1 MNTNA
6 TLLLSRTPVP
16 HMANRV
22 VKWSRVQTAMGHG
35 TMEGSRPDHLTTA
48 WLDAAVK
55 VGPTPPT
62 RTHSPGPQKQ
72 AKRIAEKREKKREG
86 RGRQGIGRPHRTPT
100 RRSSSL
106 ASCRRRRHHCSA
118 SDCCRL
124 SSRGGWGGGVWR
136 PAPSWRRRRRW
147 PAGGEGSVGGES
159 STGVSRPRLC
169 ERSGSIFLPCFASG
183 SSGAMPPR
191 SRVLVLYKELRSFLA
206 DCEVGETGEMRKLL
220 EWWKKKLR
228 RFRGVID

>member
-124 SSRGGWGGGVWR
+124 SSRGGWGGGCMATGSVV
-136 PAPSWRRRRRW
+136 APPPSLAGGGRGLRRRGVLHRRLAASPMW
-147 PAGGEGSVGGES
+147 ALWFDFFALFCVGFVWCYAPPVPGPS
-159 STGVSRPRLC
+159 SLQRIAFISCWLWSRGNWGN
-169 ERSGSIFLPCFASG
+169 EEITW
-183 SSGAMPPR
+183 
-191 SRVLVLYKELRSFLA
+191 VVKKEIK
-206 DCEVGETGEMRKLL
+206 EV
-220 EWWKKKLR
+220 
-228 RFRGVID
+228 

>member
-124 SSRGGWGGGVWR
+124 SSRGGWGGVYGDRLRRGAAAVAGR
-136 PAPSWRRRRRW
+136 RGARAPSAGSPP
-147 PAGGEGSVGGES
+147 PASRGLAY
-159 STGVSRPRLC
+159 VSALVRFFC
-169 ERSGSIFLPCFASG
+169 
-183 SSGAMPPR
+183 
-191 SRVLVLYKELRSFLA
+191 LVL
-206 DCEVGETGEMRKLL
+206 
-220 EWWKKKLR
+220 R
-228 RFRGVID
+228 RVRLVLCPPGPGS